1 MGVGEG
7 VVAVIEELPD
17 ESRSSI
23 LCDGGA
29 GTELWG
35 KEGPTGGMHNGDFV
49 GVVGR
54 CCGELAGN
62 AAMGVFMCAYHL
74 GFQI

>member
-7 VVAVIEELPD
+7 VIAVIEELPD

-35 KEGPTGGMHNGDFV
+35 NEGPTGGVYNGDFV

-54 CCGELAGN
+54 RCGELPEIGRAH
-62 AAMGVFMCAYHL
+62 V
-74 GFQI
+74 

>member
-7 VVAVIEELPD
+7 VIAVIEELPD

-35 KEGPTGGMHNGDFV
+35 NEGPTGGVYNGEI
-49 GVVGR
+49 GR
-54 CCGELAGN
+54 AH
-62 AAMGVFMCAYHL
+62 V
-74 GFQI
+74 